1 MTILTPVDILGK
13 NSALNCSYVLVI
25 SINGSHAFPPLKKIS
40 YFYGG
45 YFQIKSILPTVLM
58 PPNILKIKLLRTL
71 SIHFILHHQH
81 LTTILLEMS
90 QQHLMVNGDSKH

>member
-58 PPNILKIKLLRTL
+58 PPNITINSFYST
-71 SIHFILHHQH
+71 SSAPYHHPVRDES
-81 LTTILLEMS
+81 TAFD
-90 QQHLMVNGDSKH
+90 G